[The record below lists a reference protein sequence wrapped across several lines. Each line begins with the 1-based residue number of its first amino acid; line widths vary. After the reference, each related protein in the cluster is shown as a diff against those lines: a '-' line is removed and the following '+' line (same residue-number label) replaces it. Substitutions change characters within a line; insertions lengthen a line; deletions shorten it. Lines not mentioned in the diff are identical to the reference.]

1 MCNCQKIGNLN
12 RKGMESFNQGRMGQ
26 AVLELKEAINLAGAI
41 GSPIHEAK
49 IRSNLA
55 RTELAA

>member
-41 GSPIHEAK
+41 GSPIHEA
-49 IRSNLA
+49 R
-55 RTELAA
+55 